1 MKTFKKIIFAAVALL
16 SFPFFASATPSSVD
30 RISNRIEPL
39 IKTDF
44 IQGAYFTGTTT
55 ATSTLS
61 GPLYVSNTGSQTGV
75 PVYLRVG
82 STTVPGYVPNYLAD
96 FIDSKNDFLSA
107 NVWNTSNGSCA
118 TADLTVNND
127 TGNVTS
133 NFGDLGHTSSSFT
146 GSGCTNNPFTGFGY
160 NSTYLYDPTGWMDFA
175 IGSTSVNTSFNWFAG
190 GYTNANKIM
199 VLTNGGRLGIGTSTP
214 NNALSI
220 QGNAIISGDIV
231 SVANITATGTLK
243 LSALTGTQCL
253 QESSGVISGSG
264 SSCSSSSYPFPLTGN
279 ATSTLTQFNNGLT
292 AYATSTIGNGTQGG
306 GLVINGGA
314 TTTGGLLVNGMNSTF
329 GIQEPMQ
336 STTNTR
342 EILYRGSVSD
352 SGNDAFYIMN
362 ATINDGQFGPQFAGI
377 ADTSSTRT
385 PLVFRGWVTSAND
398 TGATPLLVYDL
409 QQTSSAITPQSATYA
424 NITTRPLVDFQ
435 NNDVSLVRF
444 LANGHVGIGTTTS
457 YASLS
462 VQSGTSTGDAFVV
475 ATSTGATVG
484 GIDNDGHTFTSGPTP
499 AVTACGAGSPSV
511 VGDDQGGTI
520 ITGTAATSCTL
531 TFSKAYRVIP
541 YMSGL
546 SDNSATI
553 VPSVSSIST
562 TAVTFSLGA
571 GLSGGQVYYSINYHK

>member
-1 MKTFKKIIFAAVALL
+1 MKILKKAIITTIALL
-16 SFPFFASATPSSVD
+16 SFPLFAFATPSSVD
-30 RISNRIEPL
+30 RITDHIEPL

-44 IQGAYFTGTTT
+44 IRGAYFVGTTT

-127 TGNVTS
+127 TGNVTM

-146 GSGCTNNPFTGFGY
+146 GSGCVNNPFTGFGY

-175 IGSTSVNTSFNWFAG
+175 IGSTSLNTSFNWFAG

-214 NNALSI
+214 NNALSV
-220 QGNAIISGDIV
+220 QGNAIISGDII
-231 SVANITATGTLK
+231 SVGNITATGTLK

-264 SSCSSSSYPFPLTGN
+264 SSCSSFSYPFPLTGN

-292 AYATSTIGNGTQGG
+292 AYASSTIGNGIQAG
-306 GLVINGGA
+306 GLTINGEA
-314 TTTGGLLVNGMNSTF
+314 TTTGGLLVNGMNSIF

-342 EILYRGSVSD
+342 EILYKGSVSD
-352 SGNDAFYIMN
+352 AGNDAFYIMN

-398 TGATPLLVYDL
+398 TGVAPLLIYDL

-435 NNDVSLVRF
+435 NNDVSVIRI
-444 LANGHVGIGTTTS
+444 LANGNLGIGTSTA
-457 YASLS
+457 YADLS
-462 VQSGTSTGDAFVV
+462 VQSNASTGDAFVV

-484 GIDNDGHTFTSGPTP
+484 GIDNDGHIFTSGPTP
-499 AVTACGAGSPSV
+499 TLSTCGTGSPTV

-520 ITGTAATSCTL
+520 TTGTAATACTL
-531 TFSKAYRVIP
+531 TFSKAYRSTP
-541 YMSGL
+541 YVAGVSDDSGAITP
-546 SDNSATI
+546 NVSA
-553 VPSVSSIST
+553 IST
-562 TAVTFSLGA
+562 TAVTFGLGA
-571 GLSGGQVYYSINYHK
+571 GLTGGKIYYSINYHK